1 MSLTTPAEALALIL
15 EAAEPLPVERVPLA
29 EALGRAAAEDLV
41 ATEPVPPF
49 TNAAMDGYAL
59 RAADT
64 TEAAEERPVRLIV
77 SGVLSAGAST
87 TPAVA
92 PGTAWRIFTGAPIP
106 PGADA
111 VVPQEKVTRDGDTL
125 VLAHPVKAGGDIR
138 LAGEDLTQGEVA
150 VARGTALRPGEI
162 GVLASLGFGA
172 VPVHRRARVAVLT
185 TGNELVEAGAPLGP
199 GRIRDAN
206 LPALCAQ
213 LAEMGAVALPFPRIP
228 DRPEAV
234 AEALRAAT
242 AQADL
247 ILTTGGVSVGDHDP
261 VKPALEALGAD
272 TVFWRVAQKPGAPLG
287 LWRLDSRPVLGLP
300 GNPVAALLM
309 AELYARPALRQ
320 MMGFRHRFR
329 PQGTAGLVDGW
340 RRGRPDGRVHFLR
353 VRLAEGPDGLRAT
366 LTGPQGSGVL
376 SSLMRADALAWIEAE
391 QPDVTPG
398 GAVRVILTGQSE
410 DH

>member
-41 ATEPVPPF
+41 AAEPVPPF

-59 RAADT
+59 RAEDT
-64 TEAAEERPVRLIV
+64 AGATPDRPVRLTV
-77 SGVLSAGAST
+77 AGALPAG
-87 TPAVA
+87 TPDAPTVA
-92 PGTAWRIFTGAPIP
+92 PGTAWRILTGAPIP

-111 VVPQEKVTRDGDTL
+111 VAPQEKVVRDGDTL
-125 VLAHPVKAGGDIR
+125 VVTHPVTAGGDIR
-138 LAGEDLTQGEVA
+138 RAGEDLARGEVA
-150 VARGTALRPGEI
+150 VVRGTALRPGEI
-162 GVLASLGFGA
+162 GVLASLGFGT

-185 TGNELVEAGAPLGP
+185 TGSELVEAGSFLGP
-199 GRIRDAN
+199 GQIRDAN

-213 LAEMGAVALPFPRIP
+213 LAAMGALPLPFPRIP

-234 AEALRAAT
+234 AEALRAA
-242 AQADL
+242 ARQADFV
-247 ILTTGGVSVGDHDP
+247 LTTGGVSVGDHDP
-261 VKPALEALGAD
+261 VKPALEALGAE
-272 TVFWRVAQKPGAPLG
+272 TVFWKVAQKPGAPLG
-287 LWRLDSRPVLGLP
+287 FWRLEGRPVLGLP
-300 GNPVAALLM
+300 GNPVAAMLM

-329 PQGTAGLVDGW
+329 PETTAALVEGW
-340 RRGRPDGRVHFLR
+340 RRGRPDGRAHFLR
-353 VRLAEGPDGLRAT
+353 VRLSEGPEGLQAV

-376 SSLMRADALAWIEAE
+376 SSLMRADALGWIEAD
-391 QPDVTPG
+391 QPDVPPG
-398 GAVRVILTGQSE
+398 GPVRVLLTLREE